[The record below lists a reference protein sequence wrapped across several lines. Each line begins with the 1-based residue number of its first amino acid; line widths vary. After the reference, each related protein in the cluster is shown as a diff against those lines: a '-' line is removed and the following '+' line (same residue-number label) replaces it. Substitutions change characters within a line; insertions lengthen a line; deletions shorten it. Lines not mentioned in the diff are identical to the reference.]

1 MPRFQVLVY
10 PDPVE
15 EFVNVDHK
23 PNALRGRSLTRYLR
37 TGPGRS
43 ETRRVCPRSRAAG
56 FRSWGLV
63 PPGRNSLTKW
73 RTRLEQRLRSGQE
86 SSLITSHLAKYRS
99 LMPSLALIF
108 HLIDSHATSLL
119 EPVSLRAVHDAA
131 AWCEMLEA
139 HCRRIYQSA
148 MDGDLDAAVQLGER
162 IKGKLSNPFTYRAV
176 AMKGWSGLTT
186 TDEVRRAV
194 GILQDRGWVETV
206 ETAPDGKKGGR
217 RSELVW
223 VHPNLVDTG
232 RSGTG

>member
-1 MPRFQVLVY
+1 MAHPAGAAASVGARIELDHISPGQVSQPDAVASVDIPPDRLARDVLARAGLV
-10 PDPVE
+10 
-15 EFVNVDHK
+15 
-23 PNALRGRSLTRYLR
+23 
-37 TGPGRS
+37 TG
-43 ETRRVCPRSRAAG
+43 CPRRG
-56 FRSWGLV
+56 GV
-63 PPGRNSLTKW
+63 V
-73 RTRLEQRLRSGQE
+73 Q
-86 SSLITSHLAKYRS
+86 I
-99 LMPSLALIF
+99 
-108 HLIDSHATSLL
+108 
-119 EPVSLRAVHDAA
+119 
-131 AWCEMLEA
+131 LEA